1 MPSKNKQCIIEDMGQ
16 LLDHINSFEQDITN
30 TDGLSSPSISEEH
43 VLFKNYLKDR
53 IQDIQI
59 STIKEFHQIT
69 QPSTK

>member
-1 MPSKNKQCIIEDMGQ
+1 MPSKIKQCIIEDMGQ

-53 IQDIQI
+53 IQDMQI